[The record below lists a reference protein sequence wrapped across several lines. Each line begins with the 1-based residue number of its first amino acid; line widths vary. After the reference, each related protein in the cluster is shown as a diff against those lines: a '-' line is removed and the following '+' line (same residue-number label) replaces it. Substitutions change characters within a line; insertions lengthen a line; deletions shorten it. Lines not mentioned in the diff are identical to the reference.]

1 MPILTPLRVLL
12 LWLFCAL
19 VAGRL
24 ATLADWPVLA
34 HVLLV
39 LLLAV
44 AVISIY
50 RRAAGLRRQ
59 IDALDLRWLVA
70 PHLLRFAGI
79 MFVQLGYRGVWPE
92 PLAFPAG
99 AGGAVTA
106 AFAVALLFL
115 RLDSGPGRRL
125 LTIWNVVGLVDI
137 LLTLVNLV
145 RWLPD
150 GSAGLEVLTTLPLS
164 LWPTF
169 LAPLLLATHLI
180 LFMRLGGGRKGP
192 PEILPSP

>member
-24 ATLADWPVLA
+24 ATLRDWPPLA

-44 AVISIY
+44 AVLSLY

-79 MFVQLGYRGVWPE
+79 LFVQLGYRGVWPE
-92 PLAFPAG
+92 PLAFPAA

-106 AFAVALLFL
+106 AFAVALLCL

-125 LTIWNVVGLVDI
+125 LTIWNVIGLVDI
-137 LLTLVNLV
+137 LLTLVNLL

-150 GSAGLEVLTTLPLS
+150 GSSSLQVLTTLPFS

-169 LAPLLLATHLI
+169 LAPLLLGTHLI
-180 LFMRLGGGRKGP
+180 LFMRLSRKDP
-192 PEILPSP
+192 PEILPAP